1 MKTFEFPIIPVS
13 FQGIPDYN
21 QGKPWSP
28 LHAWALNNEPSD
40 EMNFKKAFWD
50 QIFAVRNTLAEMFKD
65 RLKEIRV
72 VSTHTSKSIKLP
84 VYLVTLVDGSFFIMR
99 DNFHDWKVTVCSR
112 TPVILNTAVLRCNE
126 QINPIYCEGFEE
138 QWVLGPYAKSNTMFT
153 IEVYN
158 TEQMLRMMSDIAHP
172 NPIIAT
178 LASALERT
186 SNRLR
191 SVLESKTVRDADET
205 LEEARHLLGQF
216 KA

>member
-1 MKTFEFPIIPVS
+1 
-13 FQGIPDYN
+13 
-21 QGKPWSP
+21 
-28 LHAWALNNEPSD
+28 
-40 EMNFKKAFWD
+40 
-50 QIFAVRNTLAEMFKD
+50 
-65 RLKEIRV
+65 
-72 VSTHTSKSIKLP
+72 
-84 VYLVTLVDGSFFIMR
+84 
-99 DNFHDWKVTVCSR
+99 
-112 TPVILNTAVLRCNE
+112 
-126 QINPIYCEGFEE
+126 
-138 QWVLGPYAKSNTMFT
+138 MFT